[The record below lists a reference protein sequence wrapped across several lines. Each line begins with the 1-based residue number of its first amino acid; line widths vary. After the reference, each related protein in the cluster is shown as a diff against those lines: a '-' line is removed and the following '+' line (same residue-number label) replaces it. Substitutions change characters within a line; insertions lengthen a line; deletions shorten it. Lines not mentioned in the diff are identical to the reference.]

1 MAQHFQAIVIGT
13 GFGGAVTACRLAEAG
28 FDVCVLERGRRYGR
42 DDFPRYPTEDLFGTD
57 NQQPGNFAPPPD
69 FSRWLW
75 SRDQGIYDVKDLN
88 DAVSIQAAGYGG
100 GSLIYANVHL
110 RPPHQVFET
119 EWPEAYRRRRL
130 DPYFDLAAFM
140 LRVSLTPKQLAKTRQ
155 MQRAAETLHPGGA
168 DHWFR
173 TPLAI
178 DFDGDHK
185 CEFLARC
192 CLGCEVQAKNTLDMN
207 YLALAERPRQPGGK
221 PAEVRTLA
229 EVACIEHDGKV
240 FSVTYND
247 LLFRPEGGTGKY
259 QSVTLTADY
268 VFLCAGALNTTELLM
283 RHPKLFGKPSV
294 DDTPLGS
301 HYFPNADSLGA
312 VFNCDLPHEADYGP
326 TITSAVL
333 FQRTATGDFATS
345 LDFLD
350 GRLVRGTRPP
360 PAAGDRVRGTTSGT
374 TAILSHSP
382 VLDWGR
388 WEDGRAAGTLV
399 IAGIDG
405 RGFIAGEPLEIGS
418 NATATARGRQIVH
431 DHWFLLQDGGYP
443 PNLEPLVGIF
453 KSPLWMRRN
462 RFVEFAGAKAP
473 PPQRRPSGQRLMV
486 QSFANSFGGTS
497 RSAGS
502 GGVFERAFG
511 SERLR
516 ATALVSQQFS
526 DFLPPW
532 FTEALEKDKKEVLEW
547 AAALALPMLGRIL
560 NVLSQ
565 TVSERLN
572 SAQLPELPGV
582 NVDAN
587 KKQVLIRGMLRQ
599 GLQILAGSEAAVAT
613 KAVGAILDTDVLTPA
628 GLLDLFTD
636 LLLWSLAYGAA
647 EGNTAIVLINGRDV
661 YRGRLRLTP
670 DGSGGDPRLTACLPP
685 RALDTTSV
693 MQERVLRKVA
703 ADAWRGEL
711 RVNPA
716 WTTLG
721 RRLTVHSQG
730 GCPMGPKAET
740 GVTDEWGEVYGC
752 KGLFVMDAAAFPTS
766 VGVNPSAT
774 IAAVA
779 EYKIEHFIREH
790 GQPRDREWT
799 AGEKTEAAAWVG
811 AHRADLDPLND
822 RKFTP
827 NLEPR
832 FDVLGLTFNETMT
845 GAFEQ
850 YETPRD
856 PEPLENIEK
865 IDSVFKDAED
875 AGFRNGGQIEVRLTA
890 KTADLARLIA
900 GGEAVETP
908 KMSIAG
914 WIFDP
919 RNDVGTSPPWY
930 IESGFLQLFARPV
943 TAETGGRT
951 RYFHYALTF
960 EVHGEP
966 MELVGIKVLRNSP
979 GLDAWSDTSTVYFE
993 LRRRGKT
1000 VGRGILRV
1008 PLETFLRDQLPS
1020 ILISGTSDTARRS
1033 WALGAFYKFFM
1044 TELAHVYASRAE
1056 AIRKM
1061 LAHLLTDIHV

>member
-1 MAQHFQAIVIGT
+1 MARHFQAIVIGT

-42 DDFPRYPTEDLFGTD
+42 NDFPQYPTEDLFGTD
-57 NQQPGNFAPPPD
+57 NKPGNYAPPPD

-119 EWPEAYRRRRL
+119 EWPEAYRRRQL

-140 LRVSLTPKQLAKTRQ
+140 LRASLTPKQLAKTRQ

-178 DFDGDHK
+178 DFDGDHP

-192 CLGCEVQAKNTLDMN
+192 CLGCEVQAKNTLDTN
-207 YLALAERPRQPGGK
+207 YLALAERPRRQGGK

-229 EVACIEHDGKV
+229 EVTCIEHADDRFTVK
-240 FSVTYND
+240 YND
-247 LLFRPEGGTGKY
+247 MLFRPEGGTGKY
-259 QSVTLTADY
+259 QSVTLTADH

-333 FQRTATGDFATS
+333 FQSTAKGDFATS
-345 LDFLD
+345 LDFVA
-350 GRLVRGTRPP
+350 GRLKDGE
-360 PAAGDRVRGTTSGT
+360 PAAGDRITGKTSGA
-374 TAILSHSP
+374 TATVSHAP
-382 VLDWGR
+382 VPDWGQ
-388 WEDGRAAGTLV
+388 WKDGSAAGTLV
-399 IAGIDG
+399 VKDLDRDFA
-405 RGFIAGEPLEIGS
+405 AGEPLAIGS
-418 NATATARGRQIVH
+418 NATATARGTQIVH

-462 RFVEFAGAKAP
+462 RFVEFTGAKAP
-473 PPQRRPSGQRLMV
+473 PPLRRPSGQRLRV

-497 RSAGS
+497 RSIGS
-502 GGVFERAFG
+502 GGVFERAFS

-516 ATALVSQQFS
+516 ATALISQQFS

-532 FTEALEKDKKEVLEW
+532 FSEAIEKDKKEVLEW
-547 AAALALPMLGRIL
+547 ASALALPMLGRVL
-560 NVLSQ
+560 NVLSE
-565 TVSERLN
+565 TVSKRVN
-572 SAQLPELPGV
+572 SVQLPKLPGV
-582 NVDAN
+582 NNVNVNAN

-599 GLQILAGSEAAVAT
+599 GLQILAGSEAGVAT
-613 KAVGAILDTDVLTPA
+613 QAVRAILDTDVLTPA
-628 GLLDLFTD
+628 GLLDLFAD
-636 LLLWSLAYGAA
+636 LLLWSLAYGTA

-661 YRGRLRLTP
+661 YRGRLRLKP
-670 DGSGGDPRLTACLPP
+670 DDSGGDRLTACLPA

-693 MQERVLRKVA
+693 IQERVLRKVA

-730 GCPMGPKAET
+730 GCPMGADDHT
-740 GVTDEWGEVYGC
+740 SVTDEWGEVHGC

-774 IAAVA
+774 ITAVA

-790 GQPRDREWT
+790 GQPRDSEWT
-799 AGEKTEAAAWVG
+799 AGEKAEAADWVS
-811 AHRADLDPLND
+811 ARRADLDPLND
-822 RKFTP
+822 RDVAP
-827 NLEPR
+827 NLEPS
-832 FDVLGLTFNETMT
+832 FDVLGLTFNEVMT

-850 YETPRD
+850 YETPRE
-856 PEPLENIEK
+856 PVPLETIEK
-865 IDSVFKDAED
+865 IDSVFKEAED

-919 RNDVGTSPPWY
+919 RNDVETSPPWY
-930 IESGFLQLFARPV
+930 VESGFLQLFARPV
-943 TAETGGRT
+943 KAKTGPHT

-960 EVHGEP
+960 EDHGTP
-966 MELVGIKVLRNSP
+966 TELVGIKVLRNSP

-993 LRRRGKT
+993 LRRRRKT

-1020 ILISGTSDTARRS
+1020 ILISGTDDTARRS
-1033 WALGAFYKFFM
+1033 WALGAFYKFFV
-1044 TELAHVYASRAE
+1044 TELADVYASRAE

-1061 LAHLLTDIHV
+1061 LVHLLTDIHV